1 MRHSTGEFADAHY
14 HCAMNQSTDPD
25 DRVEMRAALAYPD
38 FRRFA
43 LGRFVATIVWQML
56 GVAVGWQVYMTTRDP
71 LDLGLVGLAQ
81 FLPFFILVLPSG
93 QLADRT
99 DRRTVMLIAYVV
111 DAACIA
117 VLIAFSLSGSQDVV
131 WVFVAMALL
140 GAARALWMPASHAM
154 VVNLVPTSVFPSAV
168 ALNSML
174 FEVAVIAGPALGGL
188 VYALGESRQP
198 HFGALLVYVV
208 TLTLIAFVIV
218 LFTAIKP
225 RPVVRSATPATW
237 RELTEGLHFVFRKR
251 TVLGAISLDL
261 FAVLFGGATA
271 LLPMFAAD
279 ILKVGPEGLG
289 ILRTAPGIGA
299 ATMAILLA
307 RRPIS
312 RHAGPWMFGGV
323 AIFGIATVVFGL
335 STSFWLSVAALV
347 CLGAGD
353 MVSVFVRHLLVQ
365 LETPD
370 EIRGRVS
377 AVSAMFIGA
386 SNELGEF
393 ESGLTA
399 SWWGAVRAVT
409 YGGVACLVV
418 VAAYLKLFPELRR
431 LDRFPKPQ

>member
-1 MRHSTGEFADAHY
+1 
-14 HCAMNQSTDPD
+14 
-25 DRVEMRAALAYPD
+25 MRAALAYPD

-43 LGRFVATIVWQML
+43 LGRFVATVVWQML
-56 GVAVGWQVYMTTRDP
+56 GVAVGWQVYATTRDP

-81 FLPFFILVLPSG
+81 FLPFFVLVLPGG

-99 DRRTVMLIAYVV
+99 DRRIVMLIAYVI

-117 VLIAFSLSGSQDVV
+117 VLIGFSLSGSRDVM

-140 GAARALWMPASHAM
+140 GAARALWMPAGQAM
-154 VVNLVPTSVFPSAV
+154 VVNLVPSSVFPSAV

-188 VYALGESRQP
+188 IYALGESRQLP
-198 HFGALLVYVV
+198 FGALLVYLVALALMAIV
-208 TLTLIAFVIV
+208 IALFV
-218 LFTAIKP
+218 AIRP
-225 RPVVRSATPATW
+225 RPMTRVSTSASW
-237 RELTEGLHFVFRKR
+237 GELTEGLRFVFRRR

-289 ILRTAPGIGA
+289 ILRTAPGVGA
-299 ATMAILLA
+299 ALVAIWLA

-312 RHAGPWMFGGV
+312 QHVGLWMFGGV
-323 AIFGIATVVFGL
+323 AVFGLATVVFGL

-399 SWWGAVRAVT
+399 SWWGPVRAVT
-409 YGGVACLVV
+409 YGGLACLVV
-418 VAAYLKLFPELRR
+418 VATYLKLFPELRR
-431 LDRFPKPQ
+431 LDRFPQPP

>member
-1 MRHSTGEFADAHY
+1 
-14 HCAMNQSTDPD
+14 
-25 DRVEMRAALAYPD
+25 MRAALAYPD

-43 LGRFVATIVWQML
+43 FGRFVATLVWQML
-56 GVAVGWQVYMTTRDP
+56 GVAVGWQVYATTRNP

-81 FLPFFILVLPSG
+81 FLPFFVLVLPGG

-99 DRRTVMLIAYVV
+99 DRRIVMLIAYVI

-117 VLIAFSLSGSQDVV
+117 VLIGFSLSGSRDVM

-140 GAARALWMPASHAM
+140 GAARALWMPAGQAM
-154 VVNLVPTSVFPSAV
+154 VVNLVPSSVFPSAV

-174 FEVAVIAGPALGGL
+174 FEVAVIVGPALGGL
-188 VYALGESRQP
+188 IYALGESRQSP
-198 HFGALLVYVV
+198 LGALLVYVV
-208 TLTLIAFVIV
+208 ALALMAIVIALFV
-218 LFTAIKP
+218 AIRP
-225 RPVVRSATPATW
+225 RPMTRVSTSASW
-237 RELTEGLHFVFRKR
+237 RELTEGLRFVFRRR

-279 ILKVGPEGLG
+279 ILKVGPQGLG
-289 ILRTAPGIGA
+289 ILRTAPGVGA
-299 ATMAILLA
+299 ALVAIWLA

-312 RHAGPWMFGGV
+312 RHVGLWMFGGV
-323 AIFGIATVVFGL
+323 AVFGLATVVFGL

-399 SWWGAVRAVT
+399 SWWGPVRAVT
-409 YGGVACLVV
+409 YGGLACLVV
-418 VAAYLKLFPELRR
+418 VATYLKLFPELRR
-431 LDRFPKPQ
+431 LDRFPQPP